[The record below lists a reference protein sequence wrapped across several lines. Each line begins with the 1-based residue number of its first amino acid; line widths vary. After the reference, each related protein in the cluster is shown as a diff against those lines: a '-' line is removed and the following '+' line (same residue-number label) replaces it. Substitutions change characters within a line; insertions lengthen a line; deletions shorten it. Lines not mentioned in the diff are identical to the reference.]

1 MRGLAVYS
9 KSKFM
14 TLTTIKKNKNKRFLL
29 SEQVKELLLQKGFLK
44 VFNYQDYNYYK
55 EQLKDSFNK
64 AIDIAE
70 RFISD
75 NDTTNT
81 SDFNDYIF

>member
-1 MRGLAVYS
+1 
-9 KSKFM
+9 M
-14 TLTTIKKNKNKRFLL
+14 TLTAIKKDKSKGFLL
-29 SEQVKELLLQKGFLK
+29 SEQVKTLLLQKGFLK

-55 EQLKDSFNK
+55 EQLKHSFNK
-64 AIDIAE
+64 ALDIAE

-75 NDTTNT
+75 NETTNS